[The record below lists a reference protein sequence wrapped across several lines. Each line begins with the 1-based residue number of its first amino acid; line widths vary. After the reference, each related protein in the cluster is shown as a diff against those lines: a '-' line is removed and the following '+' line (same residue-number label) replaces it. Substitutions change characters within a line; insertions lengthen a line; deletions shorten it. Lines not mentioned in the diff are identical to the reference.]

1 MQVTLMKMSQELCVR
16 NWDGGPRKILFN
28 TSNADIF
35 PGAVH
40 PNEGETDLWEKMHK
54 HPRSLN

>member
-1 MQVTLMKMSQELCVR
+1 MKMSQELCVR
-16 NWDGGPRKILFN
+16 NWEGGPRKILFN